1 LLLAQ
6 NNYKSLNLLPLLTSI
21 AGKVYANTEVK
32 ENLLYITLFK
42 ANFELILSNKLLLC
56 LNKSYSQVLVSESLK
71 NKNNAV
77 FTVM

>member
-1 LLLAQ
+1 M
-6 NNYKSLNLLPLLTSI
+6 NLLPLLTSI
-21 AGKVYANTEVK
+21 AGKVYAKTEVK

-71 NKNNAV
+71 NKNNE
-77 FTVM
+77 TI

>member
-1 LLLAQ
+1 M
-6 NNYKSLNLLPLLTSI
+6 

-32 ENLLYITLFK
+32 KISFCMTSFK
-42 ANFELILSNKLLLC
+42 ANFDLILSNQLLLC
-56 LNKSYSQVLVSESLK
+56 LNKSYSLVLVSESLK

>member
-1 LLLAQ
+1 MLSVQ
-6 NNYKSLNLLPLLTSI
+6 NNHKPLNLLTLFTPI

>member
-1 LLLAQ
+1 MLSVQ
-6 NNYKSLNLLPLLTSI
+6 NNHKPLNLLTLFTPI
-21 AGKVYANTEVK
+21 AGKAYANAEVK

-77 FTVM
+77 FTAM

>member
-1 LLLAQ
+1 M
-6 NNYKSLNLLPLLTSI
+6 NLLPLLTSI
-21 AGKVYANTEVK
+21 AGKVYAKTEVK

-71 NKNNAV
+71 NKNNAG